1 MIRIGL
7 CFLGLFIATLSFAQ
21 GVGIN
26 ADGSQ
31 PDPSAIL
38 DAKSTTQGVLF
49 PRMTNEQ
56 RDQISNPAEGLMIFN
71 TQTGR
76 INYFYNDLW
85 YEVFGSIIPNQ
96 NCQWSQDFTGLS
108 SLPTG
113 WTTSHPSQWTV
124 YSSNQAGGIS
134 PELRFRYY
142 STGFQQFW
150 VRTEWIDMGSCS
162 NLELS
167 FKHYVW
173 HYIDSFNLRIQTSTN
188 GTTWVNRATQTVIA
202 DVGPTTWTVDLSA
215 MNGQSFYLRFV
226 FDGDELN
233 IFEWHIDDIIISGN

>member
-1 MIRIGL
+1 MIRISL
-7 CFLGLFIATLSFAQ
+7 FLLVFLIGHFSFGQ

-26 ADGSQ
+26 SDASE

-76 INYFYNDLW
+76 INYFHSDLW
-85 YEVFGSIIPNQ
+85 HEVFGSIIPNQ

-108 SLPTG
+108 SLPVG
-113 WTTSHPSQWTV
+113 WTTSPSQWTV
-124 YSSNQAGGIS
+124 YSSNDAGGIS
-134 PELRFRYY
+134 PELRFYY
-142 STGFQQFW
+142 SGSVVQLFW
-150 VRTEWIDMGSCS
+150 VRTEMIDMSSCS

-167 FKHYVW
+167 FRHYVR
-173 HYIDSFNLRIQTSTN
+173 HYQNSFNLRVQTSTN
-188 GTTWVNRATQTVIA
+188 GSTWINRATQTVTDDISA
-202 DVGPTTWTVDLSA
+202 TTWTVDLSA
-215 MNGQSFYLRFV
+215 VDGQSFYLRFV
-226 FDGDELN
+226 YDGNEFD
-233 IFEWHIDDIIISGN
+233 IFGWYIDDIIISGN